1 VPDMSLSLLHVS
13 PTYYSKSSVVG
24 GGEKYILYMS
34 SAIGAAAAL
43 QGIQIHDSILAFG
56 QEPGVYEIKPGARC
70 EVMRGRPWEPL
81 SVNLQD
87 FNQRIAEAEI
97 IVVHQCLSAFGLFVA
112 SHSRLAGKVVIGVD
126 EGGGEHAL
134 VHHTPEI
141 GLIFDWFHAYSRFCA
156 NSFRD
161 IEGRVAIVPGPVDT
175 SYYRPD
181 PTVKRDASLVLAV
194 GRLLPHKGFE
204 RIINALPAGLRLIIA
219 GTKYDREYCN
229 YLSKLFGFSRVKI
242 EEHLTDAELLL
253 LMQTAGIFVHA
264 STHIDYRGTYYAKP
278 ELLGL
283 APLEALS
290 AGTPAL
296 VSSAGSL
303 PELTC
308 VGGCRMFRDDIEL
321 AELLAEHC
329 KGSACYPS
337 ASEIH
342 QNVESEYGLETFG
355 RRFLDT
361 LLGGDAAA

>member
-1 VPDMSLSLLHVS
+1 MALSFLHIS
-13 PTYYSKSSVVG
+13 PTYYSETSVVG

-34 SAIGAAAAL
+34 SAIRTAAAL

-56 QEPGVYEIKPGARC
+56 PQPGVYELKPGVRC
-70 EVMRGRPWEPL
+70 EVMPGRPWEPL
-81 SVNLQD
+81 SVNLGD
-87 FNQRIAEAEI
+87 LKARIACAEI
-97 IVVHQCLSAFGLFVA
+97 IVVHQCLSTFGLFVA
-112 SHSRLAGKVVIGVD
+112 SHCRLAGRVVIGVD

-134 VHHTPEI
+134 AHHTPEI
-141 GLIFDWFHAYSRFCA
+141 GWIFDWFHAYSRFCA

-161 IEGRVAIVPGPVDT
+161 IDGRVAIIPGPVDT

-181 PTVKRDASLVLAV
+181 PAVRRDPSLVLAV

-204 RIINALPAGLRLIIA
+204 RIIGALPANLRLIIA
-219 GTKYDREYCN
+219 GSKYDREYCN
-229 YLSKLFGFSRVKI
+229 YLSKLPGFSRVKI
-242 EEHLTDAELLL
+242 EEHLTDEELLL
-253 LMQTAGIFVHA
+253 LMRTSGIFVHA
-264 STHIDYRGTYYAKP
+264 STHFDYRETYYAKP

-308 VGGCRMFRDDIEL
+308 VAGCRMFRDDADL

-329 KGSACYPS
+329 SGSVLYPS

-342 QNVESEYGLETFG
+342 QDVEKHYGLETFG
-355 RRFLDT
+355 RAFLHT
-361 LLGGDAAA
+361 LLGSEVTA

>member
-1 VPDMSLSLLHVS
+1 MALSLLHVS
-13 PTYYSKSSVVG
+13 PTYYSETSVVG

-34 SAIGAAAAL
+34 SAIRAAAAL
-43 QGIQIHDSILAFG
+43 QGLQIHDSILAFG
-56 QEPGVYEIKPGARC
+56 PQPGTYELTPGVRC
-70 EVMRGRPWEPL
+70 EVMPGRPWDPL
-81 SVNLQD
+81 SVNLDD
-87 FNQRIAEAEI
+87 FKARIAGAEI
-97 IVVHQCLSAFGLFVA
+97 LVIHQCLSAFGLFAA

-141 GLIFDWFHAYSRFCA
+141 GRIFDWFHAYSQFCA

-161 IEGRVAIVPGPVDT
+161 IEGRVAIIPGPVDT

-181 PTVKRDASLVLAV
+181 GEALRDPNFVLAV
-194 GRLLPHKGFE
+194 GRFLPHKGFE
-204 RIINALPAGLRLIIA
+204 RIIRALPADLRLTIA
-219 GTKYDREYCN
+219 GTKYDAEYFN
-229 YLSKLFGFSRVKI
+229 YLSKLSRFSQVEIK
-242 EEHLTDAELLL
+242 EHLTDEELLL
-253 LMQTAGIFVHA
+253 LMQTAGLFVHA

-308 VGGCRMFRDDIEL
+308 VAGCRMFRDDIEL
-321 AELLAEHC
+321 ANMLAGHC
-329 KGSACYPS
+329 EGSVSYPS

-342 QNVESEYGLETFG
+342 QDVESKYGLETFG

-361 LLGGDAAA
+361 LLGAQVTA

>member
-1 VPDMSLSLLHVS
+1 MARLLLHVS
-13 PTYYSKSSVVG
+13 PTYYSEASVIG
-24 GGEKYILYMS
+24 GGEKYIIYMS
-34 SAIGAAAAL
+34 SAIRAAAAL
-43 QGIQIHDSILAFG
+43 MGLQFHDSILAFG
-56 QEPGVYEIKPGARC
+56 PQPGVYELTPGVRC
-70 EVMRGRPWEPL
+70 DVMPGRPWDPL
-81 SVNLQD
+81 SVNLDD
-87 FNQRIAEAEI
+87 FKARIAVAEI
-97 IVVHQCLSAFGLFVA
+97 IVIHQCLSAFGLFVA

-141 GLIFDWFHAYSRFCA
+141 GRIFDWFHAYSRFCA

-161 IEGRVAIVPGPVDT
+161 IEGRVAIIPGPVDT

-181 PTVKRDASLVLAV
+181 GEVRRDPSLVLAV

-204 RIINALPAGLRLIIA
+204 RIISALPAGLRLIIA

-229 YLSKLFGFSRVKI
+229 YLSKLSGFSRVKI

-253 LMQTAGIFVHA
+253 LMQTASLFVHA

-290 AGTPAL
+290 AGTPTL

-308 VGGCRMFRDDIEL
+308 VAGCRMFRDDIEL
-321 AELLAEHC
+321 AKMLAGHC
-329 KGSACYPS
+329 EGSVSYPS

-342 QNVESEYGLETFG
+342 QDVESKYGLETFG

-361 LLGGDAAA
+361 LLGSEVTA

>member
-1 VPDMSLSLLHVS
+1 MALSILHVS
-13 PTYYSKSSVVG
+13 PTYYSETSVVG

-34 SAIGAAAAL
+34 NAIRAAAAL
-43 QGIQIHDSILAFG
+43 RGLQIHDSILAFG
-56 QEPGVYEIKPGARC
+56 PQPGAYELTPGVQC
-70 EVMRGRPWEPL
+70 DVMRGRPWDPL
-81 SVNLQD
+81 SVNLDD
-87 FNQRIAEAEI
+87 FKARIAGAEI
-97 IVVHQCLSAFGLFVA
+97 IVIHQCLSSFGLFAA

-141 GLIFDWFHAYSRFCA
+141 GRIFDWFHAYSQFCA

-161 IEGRVAIVPGPVDT
+161 IEGRVAIIPGPVDT

-181 PTVKRDASLVLAV
+181 DAVRRDARLVLAV

-204 RIINALPAGLRLIIA
+204 RIISALPTDLRLVIV
-219 GTKYDREYCN
+219 GTKYDQTYCN
-229 YLSKLFGFSRVKI
+229 YLSKLSGFSRVKI
-242 EEHLTDAELLL
+242 EEHLTDAQLLH
-253 LMQTAGIFVHA
+253 LMQTASIFVHA
-264 STHIDYRGTYYAKP
+264 STHMDYRGTYYAKP

-308 VGGCRMFRDDIEL
+308 VAGCRMFRDDIEL
-321 AELLAEHC
+321 ANMLAGHYE
-329 KGSACYPS
+329 GTVSYPS

-342 QNVESEYGLETFG
+342 QDVESKYGLETFG

-361 LLGGDAAA
+361 LLAGQVTA

>member
-1 VPDMSLSLLHVS
+1 MALSLLHVS
-13 PTYYSKSSVVG
+13 PTYYSETSVVG
-24 GGEKYILYMS
+24 GGEKYIVYMS
-34 SAIGAAAAL
+34 SAIRAAAAL

-56 QEPGVYEIKPGARC
+56 PQPGVYELTPGVRC
-70 EVMRGRPWEPL
+70 DVMPGRPWEPL
-81 SVNLQD
+81 SVNLVD
-87 FNQRIAEAEI
+87 FKARIARADI
-97 IVVHQCLSAFGLFVA
+97 LVIHQCLTAFGLFVA

-134 VHHTPEI
+134 VHHTPET
-141 GLIFDWFHAYSRFCA
+141 GRIFDWFHAYSRFCA

-161 IEGRVAIVPGPVDT
+161 IEGRVAIIPGPVDT

-181 PTVKRDASLVLAV
+181 GAVRRDPSLVLAV

-204 RIINALPAGLRLIIA
+204 RIIGALPANLRLIIA
-219 GTKYDREYCN
+219 GAKYDREYCN
-229 YLSKLFGFSRVKI
+229 YLSKLSGFSRVKI
-242 EEHLTDAELLL
+242 EEHLTDEELLL
-253 LMQTAGIFVHA
+253 VMQTAGIFVHA

-308 VGGCRMFRDDIEL
+308 VAGCRMFRDDIEL
-321 AELLAEHC
+321 AEMLAAHGG
-329 KGSACYPS
+329 GSGSYPA

-342 QNVESEYGLETFG
+342 QDVESKYGLETFG
-355 RRFLDT
+355 RAFLET
-361 LLGGDAAA
+361 LLGGEVTA

>member
-1 VPDMSLSLLHVS
+1 M
-13 PTYYSKSSVVG
+13 VG

-34 SAIGAAAAL
+34 TAIEAAAAL
-43 QGIQIHDSILAFG
+43 QGIQIHNSILAFG
-56 QEPGVYEIKPGARC
+56 PQPGVYELTPGVRC
-70 EVMRGRPWEPL
+70 DVMPGRPWDPL
-81 SVNLQD
+81 SVNLD
-87 FNQRIAEAEI
+87 DLKTRIARAEI

-112 SHSRLAGKVVIGVD
+112 SHSQLAGKVVIGVD
-126 EGGGEHAL
+126 HGGEEHAL

-141 GLIFDWFHAYSRFCA
+141 GRIFDWFYASSQFGG

-161 IEGRVAIVPGPVDT
+161 VEGRVVVVPGPVDT

-181 PTVKRDASLVLAV
+181 HSVRRDQGLVLAV

-204 RIINALPAGLRLIIA
+204 RIIRALPAELRLVIA
-219 GTKYDREYCN
+219 GAKYDREYCS
-229 YLSKLFGFSRVKI
+229 YLSKLSGDSRVKF
-242 EEHLTDAELLL
+242 EEHLTDEQLLL

-290 AGTPAL
+290 AGTPVL

-308 VGGCRMFRDDIEL
+308 VAGCRMFRDDLEL
-321 AELLAEHC
+321 AEMLAAHC
-329 KGSACYPS
+329 RDSSSYPS
-337 ASEIH
+337 AAEIH
-342 QNVESEYGLETFG
+342 RDVESKYGLETFG
-355 RRFLDT
+355 RIFLEK
-361 LLGGDAAA
+361 LFSGGVTA

>member
-1 VPDMSLSLLHVS
+1 MALSLLHVS
-13 PTYYSKSSVVG
+13 PTYYSETSVVG

-34 SAIGAAAAL
+34 HAIRTAAAL
-43 QGIQIHDSILAFG
+43 QGLQIHDSILAFG
-56 QEPGVYEIKPGARC
+56 PQPGAYELTPGVQCDVMPGC
-70 EVMRGRPWEPL
+70 PWEPL
-81 SVNLQD
+81 SINLDD
-87 FNQRIAEAEI
+87 FKTRIAGAEI
-97 IVVHQCLSAFGLFVA
+97 IVIHQCLSSFGLFVA
-112 SHSRLAGKVVIGVD
+112 SHSRLAGKTVIGVD

-141 GLIFDWFHAYSRFCA
+141 GRIFDWFHAYSQFCA

-161 IEGRVAIVPGPVDT
+161 IEGRVEIIPGPVDT
-175 SYYRPD
+175 SYYHPD
-181 PTVKRDASLVLAV
+181 GAVARDPRLVLAV

-204 RIINALPAGLRLIIA
+204 RIISALPADLRLVIV
-219 GTKYDREYCN
+219 GSKYDQEYCN
-229 YLSKLFGFSRVKI
+229 YLSKLPGFSRVKI
-242 EEHLTDAELLL
+242 EEHLTDAELRL

-264 STHIDYRGTYYAKP
+264 STHFDYRGTYYAKP

-308 VGGCRMFRDDIEL
+308 VAGCRMFRDDIEL
-321 AELLAEHC
+321 ANMLAGHC
-329 KGSACYPS
+329 EGSVSYPS

-342 QNVESEYGLETFG
+342 QDVESKYGLETFG

-361 LLGGDAAA
+361 LLSAQVIA